1 LLIDFIESQPKLLW
15 NLNRSREIWHELGS
29 PGGGK
34 SKRGT
39 VRDDDSDR
47 SYSDT
52 DDELLIDHLVG
63 DVANEDDA
71 MCIICGHGD
80 SEVR

>member
-1 LLIDFIESQPKLLW
+1 
-15 NLNRSREIWHELGS
+15 
-29 PGGGK
+29 
-34 SKRGT
+34 

-80 SEVR
+80 SEVC